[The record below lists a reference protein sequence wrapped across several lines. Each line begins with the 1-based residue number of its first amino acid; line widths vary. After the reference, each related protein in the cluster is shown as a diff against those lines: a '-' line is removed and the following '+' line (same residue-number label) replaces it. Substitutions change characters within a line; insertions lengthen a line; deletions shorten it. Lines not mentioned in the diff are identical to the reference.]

1 MQSMR
6 SSASS
11 VAISSERHLPNL
23 HFLLSI
29 NSENAW
35 SDLLATLMDADQAA
49 TRRCLGIVSEAPL
62 SIRREVAKSRARK
75 LSDRPDLVIEAA
87 GRTVA
92 IVEVKLLA
100 GLGDEQLERYYDYV
114 AEPQRDACRFVA
126 VSLQRIRLNTEHAAE
141 WDNRTWEDLLEAF
154 VASPVSWVATTA
166 AAWLRHITTQVPTV
180 DGSTAW
186 NDIDGTGLYLALRLR
201 SAYVYDNVLV
211 PAGSSK
217 SIQEIGSGGLF
228 VAIVDA
234 PILGSSY
241 IAAVLR
247 EAQSVQRHGH
257 PRRRRHRALPA
268 RVMVYFAVGM
278 GLYCEGSYEDVLAQL
293 TDGLSWASG
302 WAEEYR
308 LPSKSAIF
316 QARRRLGS
324 QPLADLFARVARPLG
339 APGAPGVWVAGRRL
353 VAVDETCLDVADSA
367 ANDEYFG
374 RAGVNKGEQAAFS
387 MARLLAVAECGTH
400 AIFAAKVGAY
410 AESEGALAGELL
422 PQILKPGMLL
432 TADRGFCSYALWR
445 ATVATGADLLWR
457 VRTDRAGPKP
467 EFVRE
472 LPDGTWL
479 AHLRRKTPELVKIA
493 V

>member
-1 MQSMR
+1 MSD
-6 SSASS
+6 
-11 VAISSERHLPNL
+11 LPDL
-23 HFLLSI
+23 RFLLSI

-35 SDLLATLMDADQAA
+35 SDLLATLMDADQAT

-114 AEPQRDACRFVA
+114 AEPQRDACRFIA

-186 NDIDGTGLYLALRLR
+186 NDIDGTDLYLALRLR

-241 IAAVLR
+241 TVRWEATESLPTQDVGKLVDGSGLRGVDFRFFLVQQRVTSSKEYDWDHLARLWHDYLAAEDWIPWRPHPPRKTLQWEKGGVARLKELDAPAFLGNGYGEGQAKLSGEVEFGARFVLPPTTTLA
-247 EAQSVQRHGH
+247 EAT
-257 PRRRRHRALPA
+257 
-268 RVMVYFAVGM
+268 
-278 GLYCEGSYEDVLAQL
+278 EVL
-293 TDGLSWASG
+293 S
-302 WAEEYR
+302 
-308 LPSKSAIF
+308 
-316 QARRRLGS
+316 
-324 QPLADLFARVARPLG
+324 RVAVIG
-339 APGAPGVWVAGRRL
+339 S
-353 VAVDETCLDVADSA
+353 C
-367 ANDEYFG
+367 
-374 RAGVNKGEQAAFS
+374 
-387 MARLLAVAECGTH
+387 MARHPISPRPSLSG
-400 AIFAAKVGAY
+400 
-410 AESEGALAGELL
+410 
-422 PQILKPGMLL
+422 
-432 TADRGFCSYALWR
+432 
-445 ATVATGADLLWR
+445 
-457 VRTDRAGPKP
+457 
-467 EFVRE
+467 
-472 LPDGTWL
+472 
-479 AHLRRKTPELVKIA
+479 
-493 V
+493 